1 MSGYRLEAADGS
13 GSHVIPVGETVVGR
27 GPLLGIADKRVSR
40 SHAVLEVVDDK
51 LRIKATHV
59 NPCFHRA
66 SGKSTYAP
74 LERNEWCWLHSG
86 DCISLLPDKYF
97 FKVITGHP
105 SEEATLRNSQGLGE
119 DIEVDDVSPVP
130 PLTTET
136 EETAPSQYGPSSAT
150 NSSRTN
156 GKIRSNLPSAHS
168 SEGDAEPVKPAPR
181 KRVLPNWMLL
191 GDLPVQALPTP
202 VITAGKKKRTTI
214 RKTQSSPSLKSKD
227 EDVPKKR
234 QPEDSLPTTSSNL
247 TRITARPVSLQDDH
261 VEDNEEEEMEEEHG
275 AYTPKLSIPPP
286 DNNSPSGSPSTSNM
300 KPSVTNDNI
309 SLSPTS
315 TQNTQQ
321 SPKKRVPCMYGDQCY
336 RKNPVHFQEFS
347 HPGDSDYRDVENG
360 SQDDN
365 DDRPECPYG
374 TDCYRKNPQHKLE
387 YKHTRPPGRKLR
399 KRIPKKARRSVLDDD
414 SDNDGEE
421 NDYDL
426 EDSFIDDDD
435 EEEDFDITDEDS
447 DWMPDSQD
455 KDSEDV
461 KTLLK
466 EAKKFVRGKR

>member
-1 MSGYRLEAADGS
+1 MSGYQLEATDGS
-13 GSHVIPVGETVVGR
+13 GSHVIPAGETVVGR

-40 SHAVLEVVDDK
+40 NHAVLEVVDDK

-59 NPCFHRA
+59 NPCFYRA
-66 SGKSTYAP
+66 SGKSTYEP
-74 LERNEWCWLHSG
+74 LERNEWCRLSSG
-86 DCISLLPDKYF
+86 DCVSLLPDKYF
-97 FKVITGHP
+97 FKVITRHP
-105 SEEATLRNSQGLGE
+105 MEEATLRNSQGLGE
-119 DIEVDDVSPVP
+119 DIEVDDVSPCP
-130 PLTTET
+130 PLTTDT
-136 EETAPSQYGPSSAT
+136 EATAHPKYAPSPTTS
-150 NSSRTN
+150 SSRTN
-156 GKIRSNLPSAHS
+156 GKICNDLPSALS
-168 SEGDAEPVKPAPR
+168 SEGDAKPVRPAPR
-181 KRVLPNWMLL
+181 KRLLPNWMLV

-214 RKTQSSPSLKSKD
+214 QRVQISPSLKSKD
-227 EDVPKKR
+227 EDIPKKK
-234 QPEDSLPTTSSNL
+234 QSEVSLPTTSSSL
-247 TRITARPVSLQDDH
+247 TRITATPVSLQKDH

-275 AYTPKLSIPPP
+275 DYTPKLSTPPP
-286 DNNSPSGSPSTSNM
+286 DNNSPSGSPSTSHM
-300 KPSVTNDNI
+300 KPSVSNDNI

-315 TQNTQQ
+315 TQDTQQ
-321 SPKKRVPCMYGDQCY
+321 LPKKRVPCMYGEQCY

-347 HPGDSDYRDVENG
+347 HPGDSDYCDVENG

-399 KRIPKKARRSVLDDD
+399 KRIPKKAKRSVLDDD
-414 SDNDGEE
+414 SDNDGE
-421 NDYDL
+421 NAYDL

-455 KDSEDV
+455 KDSEDMN
-461 KTLLK
+461 TLLK

>member
-1 MSGYRLEAADGS
+1 MSGYRLEATDGS
-13 GSHVIPVGETVVGR
+13 GSHVIPAGETVVGR

-40 SHAVLEVVDDK
+40 SHAVLEVVEDK
-51 LRIKATHV
+51 LRIKSTHV
-59 NPCFHRA
+59 NPCFYQA
-66 SGKSTYAP
+66 SEKSTFAP
-74 LERNEWCWLHSG
+74 LERNEWCWLRPG
-86 DCISLLPDKYF
+86 DCISLLPDKFF
-97 FKVITGHP
+97 FKVISTYP
-105 SEEATLRNSQGLGE
+105 SEEATLSNSQGLE
-119 DIEVDDVSPVP
+119 DIDVNDVSPCSPQTSETKAKSP
-130 PLTTET
+130 PRC
-136 EETAPSQYGPSSAT
+136 APSSLSAPS
-150 NSSRTN
+150 SSRTN
-156 GKIRSNLPSAHS
+156 GKIRSDQPSAVS
-168 SEGDAEPVKPAPR
+168 SEGDAAKPAAR

-202 VITAGKKKRTTI
+202 VITAVKKRRTRI
-214 RKTQSSPSLKSKD
+214 PKTQTSPSPKAKD
-227 EDVPKKR
+227 EEILRKKE
-234 QPEDSLPTTSSNL
+234 PEVCLPTTSNSF
-247 TRITARPVSLQDDH
+247 TRTAATPVRLQKGH
-261 VEDNEEEEMEEEHG
+261 VEDNEEEEMEVEHG
-275 AYTPKLSIPPP
+275 DYTPKLSIPPP
-286 DNNSPSGSPSTSNM
+286 DNNSPSGSPSTSNQ
-300 KPSVTNDNI
+300 KPSVTNDI

-321 SPKKRVPCMYGDQCY
+321 SPKKRVPCMYGEQCY

-347 HPGDSDYRDVENG
+347 HPGDSDYYDVENG
-360 SQDDN
+360 NHDDD

-399 KRIPKKARRSVLDDD
+399 KRNPKKAKRSVLDDD

-435 EEEDFDITDEDS
+435 EEDFDITDEDS

-455 KDSEDV
+455 KDSEDM
-461 KTLLK
+461 KTLLN